1 MAHDSMSTYF
11 QQELEEGNVPSDP
24 FEDATRRALK
34 ALTEEEKEKKR
45 IQWNNQI
52 VMLFGG
58 EEKMR
63 QRMLLRR
70 AKRASHR

>member
-1 MAHDSMSTYF
+1 MSCDSMTTYF
-11 QQELEEGNVPSDP
+11 REELEEGKVPSDP
-24 FEDATRRALK
+24 FEDATHRALK

-52 VMLFGG
+52 IMLFGG